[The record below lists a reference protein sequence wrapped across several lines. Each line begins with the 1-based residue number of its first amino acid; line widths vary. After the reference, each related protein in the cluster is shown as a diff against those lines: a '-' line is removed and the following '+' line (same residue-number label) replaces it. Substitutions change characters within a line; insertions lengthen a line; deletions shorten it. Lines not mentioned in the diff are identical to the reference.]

1 MRNRL
6 NLRMKLPKIVYNVS
20 LCLQSR
26 RENIIV
32 HTQSNQKSFWEMVLR
47 PTLTWARDY
56 CETEVLEGNV
66 VDVVVTCKN

>member
-1 MRNRL
+1 MLVCVCR
-6 NLRMKLPKIVYNVS
+6 V
-20 LCLQSR
+20 C

-32 HTQSNQKSFWEMVLR
+32 HAQSNQKSFWEMLLR

-56 CETEVLEGNV
+56 CEIEVLEGNV

>member
-66 VDVVVTCKN
+66 VDVVTCKN

>member
-1 MRNRL
+1 
-6 NLRMKLPKIVYNVS
+6 MKLPKIVYKNVS

-32 HTQSNQKSFWEMVLR
+32 HTQSNQKSFWEMLLS
-47 PTLTWARDY
+47 PTLIWARDY

-66 VDVVVTCKN
+66 VDVVVAYKN